1 MSSRQTMRAAQGL
14 YENGYITYM
23 RTDSVTL
30 SQEAIEAAR
39 NAVEFHFGKAFLSD
53 GPKQYTTRTAGAQE
67 AHECIRPAGA
77 RFRDPQELATKV
89 PADQLKLYTLIWQ
102 RTLASQMADATG
114 STATVRLSAARRNLR
129 RGRRSR
135 PPARVHRIPGLHE
148 GHRGGPSRVRGTQ
161 DRTGRAAGW
170 RRGTL
175 RKRRLPR
182 RRQPAVPPSRPN
194 PTRTRPLPPMRTGD
208 VLHAVAVQA
217 DGHETQPPARYTEA
231 SLVRTL
237 EAKEIGP
244 PVHIR
249 QHHLHDHRPRITCMS
264 AVVR

>member
-1 MSSRQTMRAAQGL
+1 MSMETKPYRRRPQPPFTTSTLQQAAGNRLGMSSRQTMRAAQGL

-53 GPKQYTTRTAGAQE
+53 GPKQYTTRTAGARE

-114 STATVRLSAARRNLR
+114 STATVRLSA
-129 RGRRSR
+129 
-135 PPARVHRIPGLHE
+135 PA
-148 GHRGGPSRVRGTQ
+148 GTY
-161 DRTGRAAGW
+161 GE
-170 RRGTL
+170 
-175 RKRRLPR
+175 
-182 RRQPAVPPSRPN
+182 AVF
-194 PTRTRPLPPMRTGD
+194 
-208 VLHAVAVQA
+208 
-217 DGHETQPPARYTEA
+217 QPPARSSNSRA
-231 SLVRTL
+231 S
-237 EAKEIGP
+237 
-244 PVHIR
+244 
-249 QHHLHDHRPRITCMS
+249 
-264 AVVR
+264 